1 MNGKK
6 YEYKDYDEYIKLQ
19 IKRSRRTKGM
29 TRRESCNRRREWIYK
44 RMTELE
50 IEGKSILCLGARDE
64 AEINF
69 FENKGYEVDGI
80 DLFNSGK
87 VIECDMSRLLKHEYF
102 KNKKYDIIFAMEAI
116 EHCLN
121 FEGLLE
127 GINKLCK
134 RYFICMS
141 PICGTKII
149 QKPDNWETTLATKGG
164 QKAEMRVLG
173 ELVEEEGAL
182 LVPKQ
187 FSEYIEINPDVMDGE
202 PVIKDTRVPT
212 SILAT
217 MSAEG
222 MPITELAELY
232 SPISAI
238 AIEKAIEFEENIEE
252 VYSKITPKSRTSVN

>member
-6 YEYKDYDEYIKLQ
+6 YEYKDYDEYIKSQ

-149 QKPDNWETTLATKGG
+149 QKPDNWDCNF
-164 QKAEMRVLG
+164 Q
-173 ELVEEEGAL
+173 
-182 LVPKQ
+182 Q
-187 FSEYIEINPDVMDGE
+187 FM
-202 PVIKDTRVPT
+202 
-212 SILAT
+212 
-217 MSAEG
+217 
-222 MPITELAELY
+222 
-232 SPISAI
+232 IS
-238 AIEKAIEFEENIEE
+238 ENIKSKKIHDSLLLDTFKEFDIIINE
-252 VYSKITPKSRTSVN
+252 VHKRGRRLFFILRKKE